1 MSSSFKAPS
10 ICTLRRNNYIR
21 LQEVSVTLLLRFSTS
36 KGTGKQWIYGQR
48 GKRRFTFL
56 LGYKRTIPRP
66 LYTFMATQPADSSIL
81 RVCSVIA
88 YVLLCGYSPFRGED
102 TQEMIRETTEA
113 KIEFHEQYWSKISNE
128 GALFTRTTSVDIRLN
143 HNSAKTF
150 IKALLNPDPSQR
162 PTAQQAL
169 NSHVS
174 GVHYPSSA
182 LTSLTIPIVV
192 DDSQSLYRT

>member
-1 MSSSFKAPS
+1 
-10 ICTLRRNNYIR
+10 
-21 LQEVSVTLLLRFSTS
+21 
-36 KGTGKQWIYGQR
+36 
-48 GKRRFTFL
+48 
-56 LGYKRTIPRP
+56 
-66 LYTFMATQPADSSIL
+66 
-81 RVCSVIA
+81 
-88 YVLLCGYSPFRGED
+88 
-102 TQEMIRETTEA
+102 MIRETTEA
-113 KIEFHEQYWSKISNE
+113 KVEFHEQYWSKISNE
-128 GALFTRTTSVDIRLN
+128 GALFTALVDIRLN